1 MLYWQTAIIECK
13 KLEQH
18 PSLSCHCHFSH
29 NLFIEKEKL
38 HLIVFFWFSSSLIY
52 ILFARNRDKNYRWSS
67 LAVLRLC
74 PDHLNIESRSE
85 SWPRMF
91 NNKIKSDKIGTY
103 PQMWDLNTN
112 LKRVLLGGR
121 FVIEFEMKYNFLEIL
136 ISILNKLFNWKVFQ
150 SWSNQNIVN
159 FEENHLN
166 GQSIGSYFKCKLSFR
181 KIQ

>member
-1 MLYWQTAIIECK
+1 MMIMMILNNAILQKHRQVRHIPKISSIGVKIAEIRGGSTWKTSML
-13 KLEQH
+13 
-18 PSLSCHCHFSH
+18 
-29 NLFIEKEKL
+29 
-38 HLIVFFWFSSSLIY
+38 
-52 ILFARNRDKNYRWSS
+52 
-67 LAVLRLC
+67 
-74 PDHLNIESRSE
+74 
-85 SWPRMF
+85 PR
-91 NNKIKSDKIGTY
+91 
-103 PQMWDLNTN
+103 P